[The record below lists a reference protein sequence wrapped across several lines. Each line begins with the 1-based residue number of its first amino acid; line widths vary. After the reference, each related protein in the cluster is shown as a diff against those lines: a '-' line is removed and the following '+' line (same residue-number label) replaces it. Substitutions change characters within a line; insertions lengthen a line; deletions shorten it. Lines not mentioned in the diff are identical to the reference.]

1 VGPGSAGG
9 DDYPIKVI
17 LMDVLLEGGQALL
30 GAAIKI
36 ALGVCHIG

>member
-1 VGPGSAGG
+1 MGPGSAGG
-9 DDYPIKVI
+9 DDYPIEVV

-36 ALGVCHIG
+36 ALGVYHLG